1 MPEPDSW
8 KIPGAAE
15 RCSRCETP
23 LEVGSEV
30 TVVLEMA
37 DDGPGREDL
46 CASCGEAVPAS
57 EQAFFWRHDLPEQ
70 GASRPL
76 VDYALLREM
85 FERMLTRDEDVYRRL
100 SYLVGLVL
108 IRKRHLRLR
117 SFEQRDGR
125 EVMIVTRG
133 VGQPEIVVPAPHLDA
148 EALVNT
154 RQQLTRLLA
163 ADLPLSAED
172 LERQD
177 PEPAAADEVGG
188 EASGDAAAEAS
199 SEVGAEPAG
208 EATAEAGDEPL
219 QGQDQVQAALG
230 DTQAELGGGSHPELN

>member
-1 MPEPDSW
+1 MPDPDSW

-15 RCSRCETP
+15 RCSRCETS

-37 DDGPGREDL
+37 DEGPGREDL

-57 EQAFFWRHDLPEQ
+57 EQAFFWRHALPEQ
-70 GASRPL
+70 GASPP
-76 VDYALLREM
+76 VADYALLREM
-85 FERMLTRDEDVYRRL
+85 FERMLSRDTDVYRRL

-117 SFEQRDGR
+117 SFESRGGR
-125 EVMIVTRG
+125 EVMIVSRG

-177 PEPAAADEVGG
+177 PEPAAHSEAD
-188 EASGDAAAEAS
+188 GDAACDVPAEAS
-199 SEVGAEPAG
+199 
-208 EATAEAGDEPL
+208 EAPV
-219 QGQDQVQAALG
+219 QDQAASA
-230 DTQAELGGGSHPELN
+230 DAETELGGGSHPELN